1 MVFFP
6 TFSGFFPWIQIFWK
20 KTKINLVSEYFPIYL
35 SEQLGL
41 CQKARSE
48 IKWSL
53 LKIFY
58 IDKLLFLA
66 SLLTSHSV
74 TINTNALACL
84 LYAVLSACRKSVVT
98 DLGGLHVIS
107 FASVGSWIT

>member
-1 MVFFP
+1 M
-6 TFSGFFPWIQIFWK
+6 
-20 KTKINLVSEYFPIYL
+20 
-35 SEQLGL
+35 
-41 CQKARSE
+41 
-48 IKWSL
+48 SL

-66 SLLTSHSV
+66 SLMTSHSV

-98 DLGGLHVIS
+98 DLGVYMCSHLLQLDP
-107 FASVGSWIT
+107 GSRDLSHAEKTILLLQFTITVRTPL